1 MISLKFISLCR
12 ILDQAMQ
19 VSVRA
24 VTLTEDHKPSNKRER
39 FRVEQR
45 VQLGQQVLPVPVP
58 AFDQKDEDFVQL
70 YTHRYFG
77 QTKSVLKSPEDSP
90 TIRYVVR
97 HPSLDV
103 IMTA

>member
-1 MISLKFISLCR
+1 
-12 ILDQAMQ
+12 MQ

-24 VTLTEDHKPSNKRER
+24 VTLSEDHKPSNKRER

-45 VQLGQQVLPVPVP
+45 VQLGQQVLPIPVP

-90 TIRYVVR
+90 TVRYVVLY
-97 HPSLDV
+97 PCLDV
-103 IMTA
+103 T

>member
-1 MISLKFISLCR
+1 
-12 ILDQAMQ
+12 MQ
-19 VSVRA
+19 VSVR
-24 VTLTEDHKPSNKRER
+24 VVPLSEDHKPSNKRER

-45 VQLGQQVLPVPVP
+45 VQIGQQVLPIPLR

-90 TIRYVVR
+90 TVRYVVR
-97 HPSLDV
+97 HPCLDV
-103 IMTA
+103 IIMLILQASARGIH